1 MTETVRAASLL
12 TNRLVTLDAKPLP
25 AVEFWKLVG
34 QVDPADLL
42 DRDVAGIAELVGC
55 EHDEAVRYRTLLDA
69 TTAFTLEQERLL
81 EGGITLVSALDERF
95 PTLLRERLG
104 AACPP
109 FLLVA
114 GPTELLAQPG
124 LGVVGSRDADA
135 DSLDVARDAA
145 RATVGHEWS
154 VVSGLA
160 RGVDQA
166 AMAAAIEAGG
176 RAIGVPADGI
186 LQTSRNA
193 EVRRSVHDGQLCLA
207 SPFAP
212 SAPFRAGNAIGRNK
226 IIYALSQ
233 IAFVAAADNGS
244 GGTWSGATEAIER
257 GYAHVA
263 AWTGPGA
270 TAGNAA
276 LVARGATPITDVSTL
291 FDLDPTIAPPSQDS
305 LF

>member
-12 TNRLVTLDAKPLP
+12 TNRLVTLDAQPLP
-25 AVEFWKLVG
+25 AGEFWKLVG
-34 QVDPADLL
+34 QVDPAGLL
-42 DRDVAGIAELVGC
+42 DLDVAGIAELVGC

-69 TTAFTLEQERLL
+69 TTAFTFEQERLL

-95 PTLLRERLG
+95 PTQLRERLG

-135 DSLDVARDAA
+135 DALDVARGAA
-145 RATVGHEWS
+145 RAAVGHEWS

-263 AWTGPGA
+263 VWSGVGA
-270 TAGNAA
+270 AAGNAA

-291 FDLDPTIAPPSQDS
+291 FDLDPTIPPPTQDS